1 MPRGGYHHCSRR
13 RQSAPPLPLLL
24 LWSLLGAVCIISPAV
39 LGAAVISDVATSATP
54 LYPGGDF
61 TATWSYASDDGEP
74 ATTGDLRVYEISLE
88 PCAAAGACECNSEGN
103 SLAIALCDDTAL
115 GCVDSDGSYDLTVPS
130 TAEPG
135 VYLMRVSLK
144 DDPSAV
150 FACTYGFS
158 VEQEEEEEEE
168 PELSVSGSSSAD
180 DAWIEVFEVPSVAPG
195 EAVTAKWLYR
205 DGSEGDDE
213 DDGEGA
219 VGSAGSFAVDL
230 YSCDGDEACANG
242 R

>member
-1 MPRGGYHHCSRR
+1 MSRGGCSWR
-13 RQSAPPLPLLL
+13 RQSAPLLL
-24 LWSLLGAVCIISPAV
+24 LWSLLGAIFDVSPAA
-39 LGAAVISDVATSATP
+39 LGAVISDVATSATP
-54 LYPGGDF
+54 LYLGGDF

-74 ATTGDLRVYEISLE
+74 TTTGDLRVYEISLE
-88 PCAAAGACECNSEGN
+88 PCVAVGNCECDSEGN
-103 SLAIALCDDTAL
+103 SLAISLCDDAATTTL
-115 GCVDSDGSYDLTVPS
+115 GCVDSDGSYDLAVPS

-135 VYLMRVSLK
+135 VYLVRVSLK

-158 VEQEEEEEEE
+158 VEQEEEVE
-168 PELSVSGSSSAD
+168 PELSVTSSLLSGD
-180 DAWIEVFEVPSVAPG
+180 DGSWIEVFEVASVAPG

-230 YSCDGDEACANG
+230 YSCDGEACANG